1 MLSYQHAYHAG
12 NLADVH
18 KHSALAWALDYLVR
32 KDKPLCYIETH
43 AGRGL
48 YDLASSAAQKTG
60 EAAKGVQR
68 DGLLTAFAP
77 AHPYVRA
84 IINTRHEGAA
94 LYPGSPVIATSILRP
109 MDTLHLAELHPQ
121 EVEHLRAAVGERAR
135 VYQQDGYALA
145 NRLCPPTPRRG
156 LLMIDPSFETPR
168 EYLEVPRFLAKMH
181 RKWPVGVLMLW
192 YPLLAQAAHTQMLAA
207 LTSAFPAG
215 LRHEV
220 RFAAAAAGHGLIGS
234 GLFFVNPPYQIEH
247 ELARLAEVFA
257 ALDSLA

>member
-18 KHSALAWALDYLVR
+18 KHGALAWVLDYLVS

-68 DGLLTAFAP
+68 DGLLRAFAQ

-84 IINTRHEGAA
+84 IATTRRDGTA
-94 LYPGSPVIATSILRP
+94 LYPGSPVIAASILRP

-121 EVEHLRAAVGERAR
+121 EVEHLRTAVGERAR

-156 LLMIDPSFETPR
+156 VLLVDPSFETPR
-168 EYLEVPRFLAKMH
+168 EYREVPAFLTKMH
-181 RKWPVGVLMLW
+181 RKWPVGVLVLW
-192 YPLLAQAAHTQMLAA
+192 YPLLAQPAHTQMLGA
-207 LTSAFPAG
+207 LTGAFPDG
-215 LRHEV
+215 VRHEV
-220 RFAAAAAGHGLIGS
+220 RFAAAAKGHGLVGS
-234 GLFFVNPPYQIEH
+234 GLFFVNPPYQLER
-247 ELARLAEVFA
+247 ELARLTEVFGTLENA
-257 ALDSLA
+257 G

>member
-18 KHSALAWALDYLVR
+18 KHSALAWVLDYLVR
-32 KDKPLCYIETH
+32 KDKPLSYIATH

-48 YDLASSAAQKTG
+48 YDLASAAAQKTG
-60 EAAKGVQR
+60 EAAKGVLR
-68 DGLLTAFAP
+68 DGVLAAFP
-77 AHPYVRA
+77 SGHPYLRA
-84 IINTRHEGAA
+84 VASARRDGAA
-94 LYPGSPVIATSILRP
+94 LYPGSPMVAASILRP

-121 EVEHLRAAVGERAR
+121 EVTHLRAALGDRAR
-135 VYQQDGYALA
+135 VTREDGYALA

-156 LLMIDPSFETPR
+156 LLLIDPSFETPR
-168 EYLEVPRFLAKMH
+168 EYRDVPAFLGKLH

-215 LRHEV
+215 VRHEV
-220 RFAAAAAGHGLIGS
+220 RFAAAAEGHGLVGS
-234 GLFFVNPPYQIEH
+234 GLFFVNPPYQLED
-247 ELARLAEVFA
+247 ELARLAEVFG
-257 ALDSLA
+257 ALRDPG